1 MYKKKIL
8 EDPFTK
14 VFKTELFSLK
24 YLKKNNKI
32 IISASGGLD
41 STVLLFLLHS
51 INIYKIIVAH
61 VDHAVRKDSI
71 KDKIF
76 VESLCMDLKV
86 QFFSQTLNP
95 DTKPKKDSFE
105 QWAREK
111 RYEYLSNLFIE
122 TRSDWIMTGHH
133 SNDNA
138 ETILMNLSRQA
149 GVNGLSGIPQK
160 NGKIIRPLLSY
171 EKKVLCDFV
180 DRVGLPFKNDFTNSD
195 ISIPRNFIRQ
205 KVLKPWELKVPSL
218 IKGVYKST
226 MLISEWKQSLD
237 YLLKKFI
244 FSKLI
249 ISDDRID
256 IPLKLINDLPNITK
270 VRLIQLLF
278 DQEKKLWSKH
288 DIKMLEQFLNR
299 VSVGKTFN
307 LISRWSLLHDRGL
320 IIAKKNIIIDS
331 KNETYI
337 KPNKI
342 VVFYD
347 MMYHIIINK
356 NEDELSNSKN
366 QELVDWSKFK
376 NKKLKIRIWNKGD
389 VFQPLGMKNKKKV
402 SDFLINEKIDSFSK
416 KTQSVLTVDGEI
428 AWVCGLRIS
437 EWAKITKHTK
447 QKALLTFTPV
457 KKYE

>member
-8 EDPFTK
+8 EDPFTNL
-14 VFKTELFSLK
+14 FKTELYSLR
-24 YLKKNNKI
+24 YLKKNDKI
-32 IISASGGLD
+32 IVSASGGLD
-41 STVLLFLLHS
+41 STVLLLLLHS

-61 VDHAVRKDSI
+61 VDHAIRKESI
-71 KDKIF
+71 KDKMF
-76 VESLCMDLKV
+76 VESLCMELKI

-95 DTKPKKDSFE
+95 DSKPKNDSPE
-105 QWAREK
+105 QWWREK
-111 RYEYLSNLFIE
+111 RYEFLKNLAVE

-180 DRVGLPFKNDFTNSD
+180 DRVGLPFRNDRTNSD

-205 KVLKPWELKVPSL
+205 KVLKPWELRAPSL

-226 MLISEWKQSLD
+226 LLISEWKQSLD
-237 YLLKKFI
+237 QLLIKFI
-244 FSKLI
+244 ISKLI
-249 ISDDRID
+249 ISDSRID
-256 IPLKLINDLPNITK
+256 IPLNLINDLPNLVK
-270 VRLIQLLF
+270 LRLIQLLF
-278 DQEKKLWSKH
+278 DKEKKLWSKH
-288 DIKMLEQFLNR
+288 DLKMLEQFLKR

-307 LISRWSLLHDRGL
+307 LINQWSLLHDRGL
-320 IIAKKNIIIDS
+320 IIAKKNTIIDLRH
-331 KNETYI
+331 ETYI
-337 KPNKI
+337 RPNKT
-342 VVFYD
+342 VFFCN
-347 MMYHIIINK
+347 MMYQIIINE
-356 NEDELSNSKN
+356 NHAELSNSKN

-376 NKKLKIRIWNKGD
+376 NKKLKIRIWREGD
-389 VFQPLGMKNKKKV
+389 VFQPLGMKNKKKI

-416 KTQSVLTVDGEI
+416 KTQSVLTVDGKI

-437 EWAKITKHTK
+437 EWAKITKHRK
-447 QKALLTFTPV
+447 RKALLTFSPV
-457 KKYE
+457 T

>member
-1 MYKKKIL
+1 MYKKNIL
-8 EDPFTK
+8 EDSFINL
-14 VFKTELFSLK
+14 FKTKLFSLR
-24 YLKKNNKI
+24 YLKKNDKI
-32 IISASGGLD
+32 IVSASGGLD
-41 STVLLFLLHS
+41 STVLLLTLHS

-61 VDHAVRKDSI
+61 VDHAIREDSI

-76 VESLCMDLKV
+76 VESLCMKLNI
-86 QFFSQTLNP
+86 QFFSHTLNP
-95 DTKPKKDSFE
+95 ASKHKKDSPE

-111 RYEYLSNLFIE
+111 RYEYLKNLSIE

-133 SNDNA
+133 ANDNA

-171 EKKVLCDFV
+171 EKKVLCDFA
-180 DRVGLPFKNDFTNSD
+180 DRVGLLFKNDHTNSD

-226 MLISEWKQSLD
+226 LLISEWKQSLD
-237 YLLKKFI
+237 QLLIKFI
-244 FSKLI
+244 ISKLI
-249 ISDDRID
+249 ISDSRID
-256 IPLKLINDLPNITK
+256 IPLNLINDLPNLVK

-278 DQEKKLWSKH
+278 DQEKNLWSKH
-288 DIKMLEQFLNR
+288 DLKMLKQFLNR

-307 LISRWSLLHDRGL
+307 LINQWSLLHDRGL
-320 IIAKKNIIIDS
+320 IIAKKNTIIDS
-331 KNETYI
+331 KYETYI
-337 KPNKI
+337 RPNKP
-342 VVFYD
+342 VFFKNMIYK
-347 MMYHIIINK
+347 IIINE
-356 NEDELSNSKN
+356 NHAELSNSKN
-366 QELVDWSKFK
+366 HELVDWSKFK
-376 NKKLKIRIWNKGD
+376 NKKLKIRVWNEGD
-389 VFQPLGMKNKKKV
+389 VFQPLGMKNKKKI

-447 QKALLTFTPV
+447 QKASLTFTPV
-457 KKYE
+457 K